1 MRIQTL
7 LITGV
12 LAGALVVANAAADNR
27 GKRNVSPQQK
37 VERMTEELG
46 LFDDQVPQIEA
57 ILIEAAAKRQ
67 EIGDSYTLNQRSEAR
82 AAMRSL
88 REETEPQI
96 AAVLTDEQAAR
107 LAELKAERKERRVN
121 RRIQRMEGQL
131 EETPEA

>member
-27 GKRNVSPQQK
+27 GKRNASPQQK

-57 ILIEAAAKRQ
+57 ILTEAAAKRQ

-88 REETEPQI
+88 REETETQI